1 MLCGDYDKLANGT
14 PKGVELLTQNERNQA
29 CLPAQLRQAGFTTHY
44 LQGAGLRFMA
54 KDRIMPH
61 IGFDAV
67 HGLEWFSNQNYLD
80 FPWGRTTGPSSKV
93 RWTTSASC
101 KSRASPGC

>member
-14 PKGVELLTQNERNQA
+14 PKGVELLTQDLRNQS
-29 CLPAQLRQAGFTTHY
+29 CLPAQLRQAGFATHY

-61 IGFDAV
+61 IGFEAV
-67 HGLEWFSNQNYLD
+67 HGLEWFANDNYLE
-80 FPWGRTTGPSSKV
+80 FPWGKDD
-93 RWTTSASC
+93 
-101 KSRASPGC
+101 RAFFEGALDYVGELRKQPQP